1 MSIVGRVRW
10 SQRNKLARLARKA
23 PEPSVVRRALAI
35 GQLARGQPVSQVAE
49 ALCAAR
55 STVYSWA
62 RWFREG
68 GIEAL
73 CQERR
78 GSAPRTVSDEL
89 VAELE
94 ALLDITP
101 QSLGYLRSRWS
112 SELLAKVLYERT
124 GVSIHASTVR
134 RLLAARD
141 WVWRR
146 ARPTLHIADPRKT
159 QRLRAINRAL
169 AHQEPG
175 VEVFYQDEADIDL
188 NPRIGHGWR
197 RRGRGH
203 QDTVPTPGKNRKAYV
218 AGALHAHT
226 GRVVWT
232 GGIRKDSGL
241 FISMLEELERNYPY
255 AKRLVLILDNYGVH
269 KSHVVNRWLEAHPR
283 VELLFQPAYHPWVNQ
298 IERLWK
304 AMHDTITRNHR
315 CRSLE
320 ELCAQVR
327 QFLDVV
333 QPFPGSGHAIA
344 ELAV

>member
-10 SQRNKLARLARKA
+10 SQRSKLARLARKA
-23 PEPSVVRRALAI
+23 REPKVIRRALAI
-35 GQLARGQPVSQVAE
+35 SQLARGRQVSQVAE

-55 STVYSWA
+55 STIYGWA
-62 RWFREG
+62 RWFRDG

-73 CQERR
+73 FEERR
-78 GSAPRTVSDEL
+78 GSAPRTVSGEL
-89 VAELE
+89 LTELDS
-94 ALLDITP
+94 LLETTP

-112 SELLAKVLYERT
+112 SELLAKVLHERT
-124 GVSIHASTVR
+124 GVRIHPSTVR
-134 RLLAARD
+134 RVLGARD

-146 ARPTLHIADPRKT
+146 ARPTLHIADPRKAK
-159 QRLRAINRAL
+159 RLRVIERAL
-169 AHQEPG
+169 ANREPG

-203 QDTVPTPGKNRKAYV
+203 QETVPTPGKNRKAYV

-226 GRVVWT
+226 GRLIWT
-232 GGIRKDSGL
+232 GGIRKDSL
-241 FISMLEELERNYPY
+241 LSISMLEELGRGYPH

-269 KSHVVNRWLEAHPR
+269 KSRVVNRWLAAHTR
-283 VELLFQPAYHPWVNQ
+283 FELLFQPAYHPWVNQ

-304 AMHDTITRNHR
+304 TMHDTVTRNHR

-320 ELCAQVR
+320 ELCGQVSR
-327 QFLDVV
+327 FLDVV
-333 QPFPGSGHAIA
+333 QPFPGSSHGHAKS
-344 ELAV
+344 VV